1 MSVSGFPRRLP
12 SPVGRAIV
20 TVLRWPGG
28 ESECAEE
35 GHAFLP
41 CLALPCLG
49 LGDDGNREVQP
60 GDETR
65 QREGRGTLV
74 VGGVI
79 REKVGERGGIA
90 ALRGRVV
97 GWRWILPLTIPPP
110 QQLPLILLKV
120 GVRGCIVHTYI
131 AAAHTKATPNT
142 TQHTQ
147 HIHTPSC
154 GLLRQ
159 PYAGET
165 TCKDYYGEE

>member
-35 GHAFLP
+35 GHAF
-41 CLALPCLG
+41 ASPCLG

-79 REKVGERGGIA
+79 REKVGERG
-90 ALRGRVV
+90 ALPHYEEEWWDG
-97 GWRWILPLTIPPP
+97 
-110 QQLPLILLKV
+110 
-120 GVRGCIVHTYI
+120 
-131 AAAHTKATPNT
+131 
-142 TQHTQ
+142 
-147 HIHTPSC
+147 
-154 GLLRQ
+154 
-159 PYAGET
+159 AG
-165 TCKDYYGEE
+165 YYLSLYHHLNNYL